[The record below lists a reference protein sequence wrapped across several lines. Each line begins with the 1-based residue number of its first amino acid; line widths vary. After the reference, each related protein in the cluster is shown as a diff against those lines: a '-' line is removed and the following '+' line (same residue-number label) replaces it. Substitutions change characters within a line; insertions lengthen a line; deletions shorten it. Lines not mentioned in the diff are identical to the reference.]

1 MQYSLIFSKE
11 ATLKIAVMALAYRI
25 RETMKIP
32 M

>member
-11 ATLKIAVMALAYRI
+11 AMLKITAMALAYRI